1 MIASLRLSFRMALRN
16 LRRYARRSIITG
28 LTLSL
33 GFFLMVFTIGL
44 SEGSY
49 RNVVDTA
56 ARSGTGHVTIRPLDL
71 DPLEPVTLD
80 DPAAIMEA
88 VSAIPNAHAAPR
100 VQALVLASS
109 AAGAHNV
116 LALGV
121 DPVVELTSSIFPES
135 LSEGEWLPTE
145 PQRIPTA
152 ILGSGLARR
161 LDLEL
166 GDRMV
171 LMAQVDNELESVL
184 TRVRGL
190 ITSGSDQIDDQIVLL
205 HAEALSELLGQP
217 GEMHEVAVV
226 LDDLQRSEEVR
237 DALAI
242 ALPDVDVLT
251 WSEALPE
258 IGDLIRMDRQSAL
271 YMFIVLFGIVG
282 LAVLNAVLMS
292 VLERIKEFG
301 VLLALGTRPS
311 TLFTIVILEAFLLA
325 LLSVTIGGLGGWW
338 LVQWLGQNGLD
349 IGALMQMEEMD
360 LAGYDMSGV
369 IYPYLPFA
377 RTFQAVVMVISVTV
391 LSSLYAAWKAA
402 RISPVEAI
410 SHV

>member
-1 MIASLRLSFRMALRN
+1 MIPSARLSLRMALRN

-33 GFFLMVFTIGL
+33 GFFMMVFTIGL

-49 RNVVDTA
+49 RSVVDTA
-56 ARSGTGHVTIRPLDL
+56 ARSGTGHVTIRPLNL
-71 DPLEPVTLD
+71 DPLDPVPLE

-88 VSAIPNAHAAPR
+88 VRAIPNAHAAPR
-100 VQALVLASS
+100 VQSMVLATS
-109 AAGAHNV
+109 AAGAQNV

-121 DPVVELTSSIFPES
+121 DPIVELESSIFPES
-135 LSEGEWLPTE
+135 LSDGEWLPTE
-145 PQRIPTA
+145 AQRIPAA
-152 ILGSGLARR
+152 ILGSGLAKR

-166 GDRMV
+166 GDRLV
-171 LMAQVDNELESVL
+171 LMAQQDNLESTL

-190 ITSGSDQIDDQIVLL
+190 ITSGSDQIDDQVVVL
-205 HAEALSELLGQP
+205 HAEALGELLGQP
-217 GEMHEVAVV
+217 GGMHEVAVI
-226 LDDLQRSEEVR
+226 LDDLQRSQEVR
-237 DALAI
+237 DALAL

-271 YMFIVLFGIVG
+271 YMFVVLFGIVG

-292 VLERIKEFG
+292 VLERVKEFG

-311 TLFTIVILEAFLLA
+311 TLFSIVILEAFLLA
-325 LLSVTIGGLGGWW
+325 LLSVAIGGLGGWW
-338 LVQWLGQNGLD
+338 LVQWLGQEGLD
-349 IGALMQMEEMD
+349 MGALMKMEEMD

-377 RTFQAVVMVISVTV
+377 RTFHAVVMVISVTV
-391 LSSLYAAWKAA
+391 LSSFYAAWKAA